1 MQKEP
6 SIKFHIKNK
15 FILGWQTLKFGVC
28 QPGLVEIMIKIVLIA
43 GFALSSLVLMAQTK
57 KVASTGNSSMLASS
71 LLSGKKVFTQ
81 NCLSCHMSDGGG
93 VANMNPSLIQSSY
106 VLGDKPKIIS
116 VLLNGLSHVEI
127 DGDNYQNVM
136 PSHSFLSDRQIA
148 DVLTYVRNSFGNKA
162 SQISEKEVKALR
174 PPAHSSQ

>member
-1 MQKEP
+1 
-6 SIKFHIKNK
+6 
-15 FILGWQTLKFGVC
+15 
-28 QPGLVEIMIKIVLIA
+28 
-43 GFALSSLVLMAQTK
+43 MA
-57 KVASTGNSSMLASS
+57 
-71 LLSGKKVFTQ
+71 
-81 NCLSCHMSDGGG
+81 DGGG